1 MIEKVLIG
9 AGHSRGYIKGYTTID
24 IDAKAKPDILGDAVV
39 ELSKLDDD
47 SLKKIVSHHFI
58 EHISL
63 TDARRFL
70 HVCYKKLKKDGVLIT
85 EFPDMKARCRRVA
98 DGEDDA
104 LWGIFG
110 DSSRPHYGHK
120 YGYTETSFK
129 RMLIDSGFNLIN
141 AQESVSGHGLSICIT
156 AIK

>member
-63 TDARRFL
+63 TDAEQL
-70 HVCYKKLKKDGVLIT
+70 LEICYKKLKKDGVLIT

-104 LWGIFG
+104 IWGIFG
-110 DSSRPHYGHK
+110 DYSRPYHGHK

-129 RMLIDSGFNLIN
+129 RMLKRFGFRLIN
-141 AQESVSGHGLSICIT
+141 AQGSVSGHGLSICIT
-156 AIK
+156 AMK